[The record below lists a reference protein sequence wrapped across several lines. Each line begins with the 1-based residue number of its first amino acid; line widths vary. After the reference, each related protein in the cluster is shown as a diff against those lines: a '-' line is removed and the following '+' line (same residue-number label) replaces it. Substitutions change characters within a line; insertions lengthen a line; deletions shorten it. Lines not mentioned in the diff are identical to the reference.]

1 MNLEFLAKSNIIST
15 VKLFLND
22 HEIWS
27 HDGDNFF
34 ANIEFNHNE
43 RNMLDISW
51 HSENTVDVNLI
62 VSHILINNQKLDINK
77 SMYLPFDKPSGYS
90 DYYTL
95 HGGNL
100 VWPGILR
107 TYFKIMKSQNYV
119 QNKEQDSNMI
129 RKYNIIYD

>member
-1 MNLEFLAKSNIIST
+1 MNLEFLAKSNIVST
-15 VKLFLND
+15 VKLVLND
-22 HEIWS
+22 QEIWS
-27 HDGDNFF
+27 HSGGFFF
-34 ANIEFNHNE
+34 ANIKLNHND
-43 RNMLDISW
+43 RNMLDIRW
-51 HSENTVDVNLI
+51 HSENTVDVNLVI
-62 VSHILINNQKLDINK
+62 FHILINNQKLDINK
-77 SMYLPFDKPSGYS
+77 SMYLPFDKPDGYN

-119 QNKEQDSNMI
+119 QNKEQDSSMI